1 MVGGVPVA
9 VGTVNDSFRTENY
22 FNGGQIGLAS
32 QVLRGRWSVDTRATV
47 AFGNLTQLAEISGG
61 QTLGLANG
69 AVANYQGGLLA
80 LPGAN
85 IGRYT
90 QNKFSV
96 VPEVGVNIGYQV
108 TSRMRFFV
116 GYNFLF
122 IGNALRPEGL
132 INQNIDAARI
142 PNFLANGTAP
152 LPGIPQPTP
161 QFHLSDYF
169 VQGISF
175 GVSFRW

>member
-1 MVGGVPVA
+1 
-9 VGTVNDSFRTENY
+9 
-22 FNGGQIGLAS
+22 
-32 QVLRGRWSVDTRATV
+32 
-47 AFGNLTQLAEISGG
+47 
-61 QTLGLANG
+61 LANG
-69 AVANYQGGLLA
+69 AVTNFAGGLLA

-90 QNKFSV
+90 QNKFCV
-96 VPEVGVNIGYQV
+96 VPEVGVNFGYQM

-116 GYNFLF
+116 GYNFLY

-132 INQNIDAARI
+132 INQNIDVARI
-142 PNFLANGTAP
+142 PNFPVGSGTP
-152 LPGIPQPTP
+152 LPGIAQPAP

-175 GVSFRW
+175 GVQFRW